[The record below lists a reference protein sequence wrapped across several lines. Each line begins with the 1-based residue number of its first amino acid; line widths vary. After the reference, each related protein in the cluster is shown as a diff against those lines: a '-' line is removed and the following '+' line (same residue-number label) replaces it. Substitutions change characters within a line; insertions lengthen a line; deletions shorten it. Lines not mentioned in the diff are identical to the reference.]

1 MTPVAVSVLL
11 FVFFVALLWL
21 AARIWR
27 ITQVNPRAH
36 WHIIAALSLSFA
48 LDWLLLALL
57 PRLGL
62 SFGPVGPPL
71 VALTLLRWL
80 IVVVLALL
88 WRWVRVPSPKTVP
101 IALAVMWAL
110 NVTLS
115 GCAFQSLYIEP
126 FRLTVTEL
134 AVEGPAFLPDRPLR
148 IVQLSDLHVER
159 TTRRERDVV
168 AEVAALNP
176 DLIVLTGDYLNLSYL
191 SDPAALSD
199 ARTFLAQLHAPY
211 GVYAVTDSGVD
222 PAASM
227 RVIFDG
233 QPITVLHNE
242 TICLPFEAA
251 DLCLIG
257 IQSHRNALERDRVV
271 LESLSARIPA
281 DAYTVLLYHPPDL
294 AESLSGTG
302 IDLYLAGHTHGG
314 QIRLPFFGALITFS
328 AHGKKYEMGRY
339 TLGDTILYVSRGLGM
354 EGSIAPRARFL
365 CPPEIVVIDVL
376 VDDIGRGS
384 AE

>member
-1 MTPVAVSVLL
+1 MLITAEVLL
-11 FVFFVALLWL
+11 FALFFLMLWL
-21 AARIWR
+21 AVYVWR
-27 ITQVNPRAH
+27 IPQVHLLAH
-36 WHIIAALSLSFA
+36 WHIAIALPGFLA
-48 LDWLLLALL
+48 LDWLSLALL

-71 VALTLLRWL
+71 IALTLLRWL
-80 IVVVLALL
+80 ITMLLALL
-88 WRWVRVPSPKTVP
+88 WRWSHVPSPRAIKMTLTV
-101 IALAVMWAL
+101 VWAL

-115 GCAFQSLYIEP
+115 LCAFDALYVEP

-134 AVEGPAFLPDRPLR
+134 AVDGPALLPDGPLR

-159 TTRRERDVV
+159 TTRRERDILTK
-168 AEVAALNP
+168 VAALDP

-191 SDPAALSD
+191 NDPVALSD
-199 ARTFLAQLHAPY
+199 TRAFLAQLHAPY

-222 PAASM
+222 PAESM

-242 TICLPFEAA
+242 TVCLPFEDT

-257 IQSHRNALERDRVV
+257 IQSHRGALERDRAV
-271 LESLSARIPA
+271 LESLSAQTPA
-281 DAYTVLLYHPPDL
+281 DAYQLLLYHTPDL

-314 QIRLPFFGALITFS
+314 QIRLPFYGAVVTFS
-328 AHGKKYEMGRY
+328 AYGKKYEMGRY
-339 TLGDTILYVSRGLGM
+339 TLDGTMLYVSRGLGM
-354 EGSIAPRARFL
+354 EGSGAPRARFL
-365 CPPEIVVIDVL
+365 CPPEIVVV
-376 VDDIGRGS
+376 DIGPEGS
-384 AE
+384 TKD